1 LQEDCDTSKEDEAL
15 WSLVFGPTNAT
26 PDTKGLIPEPLDAT
40 SYMLQVGT
48 LTDNK
53 GLGLEPS
60 PSSRY
65 LEGNFTESHEALDEA
80 VFSSATSAT
89 ISSAGCNCLE
99 PQAMLFCR
107 LNSLKKQHG
116 SLRVDLALATAQQ
129 ALAAWKSFS
138 DCENCYQDR
147 SQDVSQVL
155 DLLVMNFHTTLQIVR
170 EVCFKDYK
178 DEQLKIRPTPNQMK
192 STIGVYEIDNEE
204 TNLVVN
210 LLISR
215 TIDKVSVIL
224 GQLKEK
230 SDDMRKRIMSLP
242 TPFAK
247 NTCID
252 NGISFDIDTSIA
264 GIDHR
269 QKMIEGLE
277 NTVHILK
284 RRL

>member
-1 LQEDCDTSKEDEAL
+1 LA
-15 WSLVFGPTNAT
+15 FGPTSAT
-26 PDTKGLIPEPLDAT
+26 PETKGLIPEPLDAT
-40 SYMLQVGT
+40 PYMLQVGT

-60 PSSRY
+60 PFSRY
-65 LEGNFTESHEALDEA
+65 LEGNFIENHEALDKA
-80 VFSSATSAT
+80 VFSSATSTT

-99 PQAMLFCR
+99 PQAMLLCR

-116 SLRVDLALATAQQ
+116 SLRIDLALATAQQ

-138 DCENCYQDR
+138 DCGNCYQDR

-155 DLLVMNFHTTLQIVR
+155 DLLVMNFQATLQIVR
-170 EVCFKDYK
+170 EVCFKNCR

-204 TNLVVN
+204 TNLIVN

-230 SDDMRKRIMSLP
+230 SDDMRKRIMALP

-277 NTVHILK
+277 NTVRMLK
-284 RRL
+284 QRL